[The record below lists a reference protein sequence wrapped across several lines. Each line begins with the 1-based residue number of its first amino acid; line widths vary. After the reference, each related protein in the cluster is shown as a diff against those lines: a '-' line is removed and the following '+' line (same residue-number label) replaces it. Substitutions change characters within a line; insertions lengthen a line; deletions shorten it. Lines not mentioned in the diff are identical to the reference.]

1 MRVFLFL
8 LYPFALLYALL
19 LMLRNK
25 AYDWGLLRSKRFDVP
40 VISVGNLSMG
50 GTGKTPHVEYLIKL
64 LKGDFNPVVISR
76 GYKRKSRGFVLA
88 APDSTSLDIGDEP
101 LQISRKFPEI
111 PVAVDANRVRG
122 ISRILQ
128 KRPATDV
135 ILLDD
140 AFQHRAVKPGLS
152 ILLTDFH
159 NLYAE
164 DYPVPVGTLREARS
178 GAHRADII
186 IVTKSGRTLS
196 PITVRQITEQLKPKP
211 HQQLLFSYISYG
223 SLTPLPGSTAQLP
236 AEKVSSVLLFAGIAN
251 IYPLQDHV
259 VSLSNYQEII
269 EFSDHHRYTDKDYEK
284 IRKAFENLFIKNKII
299 ITTEKDA
306 MRIAIPHIPELLAD
320 LPVFYIPIEI
330 KIHPEFR
337 KSFNEQIR
345 NYVRSNSGNSSVPPQ
360 QNQR

>member
-1 MRVFLFL
+1 VKIFLFL
-8 LYPFALLYALL
+8 LYPFALLYALVL
-19 LMLRNK
+19 WLRNK

-50 GTGKTPHVEYLIKL
+50 GTGKTPHVEYLLKL
-64 LKGDFNPVVISR
+64 LKDEHHPAVLSR
-76 GYKRKSRGFVLA
+76 GYKRKSKGFVMA
-88 APDSTSLDIGDEP
+88 VHDSTSLDIGDEP

-111 PVAVDANRVRG
+111 PVAVDGNRVRG

-128 KRPATDV
+128 KHPATDA

-140 AFQHRAVKPGLS
+140 AFQHRAVKSGLS
-152 ILLTDFH
+152 VLLTDFH

-164 DYPVPVGTLREARS
+164 DFPVPVGTLREFRS

-196 PITVRQITEQLKPKP
+196 PITVRRIAELLRPKP
-211 HQQLLFSYISYG
+211 HQQLFFSYISYG
-223 SLTPLPGSTAQLP
+223 GLTPLPGSTAQVP
-236 AEKVSSVLLFAGIAN
+236 TDRVSSVLLFAGIAN
-251 IYPLQDHV
+251 IYPLQEHV
-259 VSLSNYQEII
+259 VNMSNYQEII
-269 EFSDHHRYTDKDYEK
+269 EFGDHHHYTEKDYQK
-284 IRKAFENLFIKNKII
+284 IRKQFENLFIKNKII

-306 MRIAIPHIPELLAD
+306 MRIAIPRIPEPLAD

-330 KIHPEFR
+330 KIHIEFR

-345 NYVRSNSGNSSVPPQ
+345 NYVRSNSGNSSIPPQ
-360 QNQR
+360 

>member
-1 MRVFLFL
+1 MRIFLFL
-8 LYPFALLYALL
+8 LYPFALLYGLL

-25 AYDWGLLRSKRFDVP
+25 AYDCGWLKSKRFDLP

-64 LKGDFNPVVISR
+64 LKGEHQPAVVSR
-76 GYKRKSRGFVLA
+76 GYKRKSRGFVMA
-88 APDSTSLDIGDEP
+88 TPHSTSADIGDEP

-111 PVAVDANRVRG
+111 TVAVDGNRVRG
-122 ISRILQ
+122 ISKVLQ
-128 KRPATDV
+128 KQPATDV

-164 DYPVPVGTLREARS
+164 DYPVPVGTLREFRGGAR
-178 GAHRADII
+178 RADII
-186 IVTKSGRTLS
+186 IITKSGRTLS
-196 PITVRQITEQLKPKP
+196 PITVRRINDLLKPRP
-211 HQQLLFSYISYG
+211 HQQLFFSYISYG
-223 SLTPLPGSTAQLP
+223 PLTPLPGSSAQLP

-251 IYPLQDHV
+251 IYPLKEHV
-259 VSLSNYQEII
+259 VNITNYQEII
-269 EFSDHHRYTDKDYEK
+269 EFGDHHRYTEKDYQK
-284 IRKAFENLFIKNKII
+284 IRKQFENLFMKNKII

-306 MRIAIPHIPELLAD
+306 MRIAIPQIPELLAD

-330 KIHPEFR
+330 KIHTEFR
-337 KSFNEQIR
+337 KCFNDQIR
-345 NYVRSNSGNSSVPPQ
+345 NYVRSNTGNSSIPPQ
-360 QNQR
+360 